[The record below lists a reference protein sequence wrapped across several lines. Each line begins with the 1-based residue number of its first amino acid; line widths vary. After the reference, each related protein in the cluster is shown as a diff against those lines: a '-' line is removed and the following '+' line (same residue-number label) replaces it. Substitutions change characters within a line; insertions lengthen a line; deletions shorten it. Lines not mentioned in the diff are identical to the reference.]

1 LGFDSPNA
9 TNQLKFNKM
18 KANYKVLAK
27 INVELFYAVTIYK
40 WSIRL
45 QGEQSSETIKYLNKV
60 FNVSKWTISES
71 GYMEA
76 LIEVDGVKIEIVLT

>member
-1 LGFDSPNA
+1 
-9 TNQLKFNKM
+9 M